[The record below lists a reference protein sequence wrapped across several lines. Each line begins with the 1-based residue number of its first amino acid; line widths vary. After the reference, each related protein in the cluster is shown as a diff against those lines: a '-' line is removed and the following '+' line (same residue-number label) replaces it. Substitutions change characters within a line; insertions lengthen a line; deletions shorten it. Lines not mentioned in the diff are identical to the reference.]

1 MSRGD
6 AARARDWLCS
16 RGEEERL
23 ATFPIFPLETADV
36 PQLMRIAV
44 ASGDDDLAGNTLAAA
59 VRRAEL
65 NPKVGSFQATV
76 LHSRGIW
83 RNSADDLETAASLFD
98 DGLRPLAL
106 ASALEDLGRLMAR
119 DGVADNGGADRGVAA
134 LDRALLIY
142 VQVGASW
149 DAARVR
155 GRLRR
160 LGLRRRLDVSDRPKV
175 GWDALTSAELA
186 VARLAA
192 ADNTN
197 RQIAERLF
205 ISPHTVNSH
214 LRHIFE
220 KLGIN
225 SRVALTRLV
234 DIAST
239 KQAS

>member
-1 MSRGD
+1 
-6 AARARDWLCS
+6 
-16 RGEEERL
+16 
-23 ATFPIFPLETADV
+23 V
-36 PQLMRIAV
+36 
-44 ASGDDDLAGNTLAAA
+44 
-59 VRRAEL
+59 
-65 NPKVGSFQATV
+65 
-76 LHSRGIW
+76 
-83 RNSADDLETAASLFD
+83 
-98 DGLRPLAL
+98 
-106 ASALEDLGRLMAR
+106 AR
-119 DGVADNGGADRGVAA
+119 DGVADRGVTA
-134 LDRALLIY
+134 LDRALLMY
-142 VQVGASW
+142 VQVGGGW

-197 RQIAERLF
+197 RQIAEKLF
-205 ISPHTVNSH
+205 ISPRTVNSH
-214 LRHIFE
+214 RRHIFE

-225 SRVALTRLV
+225 SRVALTRLA